1 MLTLLEQVRIITFI
15 LDRLMDDFENYM
27 DNYGNYV
34 DYYDYCIDHNLD
46 PEDELSK
53 IDYMESNG

>member
-1 MLTLLEQVRIITFI
+1 MLLEQVRIITFI
-15 LDRLMDDFENYM
+15 LDKLMDDFENYM
-27 DNYGNYV
+27 DDNYV

-53 IDYMESNG
+53 LDYMKSNG